1 MRDVR
6 EREKDRGGGA
16 GQKMSK
22 TKRGDCFESRR
33 SVRIESQ
40 SAAVPSDSVL
50 ALNRTR
56 RWPDMDTTKAKMERI
71 KEVSQHKTRE
81 RQNAKSAHIAE
92 LWFLRDGILSAYES
106 VCLTR

>member
-1 MRDVR
+1 MKA
-6 EREKDRGGGA
+6 EG
-16 GQKMSK
+16 
-22 TKRGDCFESRR
+22 
-33 SVRIESQ
+33 VRIESQ

-56 RWPDMDTTKAKMERI
+56 RWPDMDTTEAKMARI

-81 RQNAKSAHIAE
+81 RLNAKSAHIAE

-106 VCLTR
+106 VCPMR